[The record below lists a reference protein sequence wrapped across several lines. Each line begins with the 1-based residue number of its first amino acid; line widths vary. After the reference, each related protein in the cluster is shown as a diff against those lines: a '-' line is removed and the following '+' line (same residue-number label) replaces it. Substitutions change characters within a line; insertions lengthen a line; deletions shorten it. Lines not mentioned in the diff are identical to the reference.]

1 MSIVG
6 FKNDSMGTRA
16 ETAAGSTDLNKLRFQ
31 AKSRRLVAR

>member
-16 ETAAGSTDLNKLRFQ
+16 ETAAGSTDLNKLRF
-31 AKSRRLVAR
+31 